1 MRRLL
6 TRIGIL
12 FFISMGCACAVDSS
26 TIEVLNQTVTLPK
39 VERITEP
46 VSITPSL
53 ELYNTQTPKQPGF
66 FTALQCEPGYCI
78 YPAPDLFQSPIP
90 VDKRQIADVSYR
102 YGSTE
107 MGQREPHLGIELVNA
122 SGTPVLA
129 AADGE
134 VIVAGNDDETRY
146 HPYIKFY
153 GNLIILKHNL
163 PEFDFPIYTLYA
175 HLSRIDVE
183 IGQMVTAG
191 HQIGLV
197 GASGAAI
204 GSHLHFEVRLKD
216 MEYTSTSNPE
226 LWLTPVTTSDFGQL
240 GILAIHIDNPQRI
253 SLNSVQVTLRPV
265 SSKPDIDMPV
275 YGEIYDKSI
284 PHTEPWDE
292 SIVFGNIAPGNYEI
306 VFEKNGVY
314 YRATVTIEPG
324 NLTLANININ

>member
-6 TRIGIL
+6 SGIGIL
-12 FFISMGCACAVDSS
+12 FLLSMGCACAVDSS
-26 TIEVLNQTVTLPK
+26 TIEMINQTATLPK

-46 VSITPSL
+46 ISITPIWDV
-53 ELYNTQTPKQPGF
+53 TATVTPKQPGF

-78 YPAPDLFQSPIP
+78 YPAPDLLQSPIP
-90 VDKRQIADVSYR
+90 ADENQITDVAYR
-102 YGSTE
+102 YGSTQ
-107 MGQREPHLGIELVNA
+107 MGEREPHLGIELVNA

-134 VIVAGNDDETRY
+134 VIVAGNDNETRY

-153 GNLIILKHNL
+153 GNLIILKHTL
-163 PEFDFPIYTLYA
+163 PELDFPIFTLYA

-191 HQIGLV
+191 QQIGLV

-226 LWLTPVTTSDFGQL
+226 LWLTPVTTSDTGQL
-240 GILAIHIDNPQRI
+240 GILAIHVDNPQRI
-253 SLNSVQVTLRPV
+253 SLNTVQVTLRPV
-265 SSKPDIDMPV
+265 SSKPDTNLPV

-284 PHTEPWDE
+284 PHTDPWDE
-292 SIVFGNIAPGNYEI
+292 SIVFGNIEPGNYEI

-314 YRATVTIEPG
+314 YRAAVTIEPG
-324 NLTLANININ
+324 NLTLADIKIN